1 MGPFSCTDPVVKDT
15 LTAWFNQAGELVVEH
30 YLPHSGGS
38 GFFFALATFSDF
50 EDLIANAKAGSI
62 CFVLR
67 DLQLPIR
74 GKVTDA
80 LISEALG
87 QIADGKNY
95 LIAKPSRYPTQLE
108 VVADGKNHA
117 QLRTDLEKLRG
128 EGIWVGPDFEM
139 PSEYWHENTATDAL
153 IAVKC
158 NAE

>member
-1 MGPFSCTDPVVKDT
+1 MGPFSFTDSVVRDT
-15 LTAWFNQAGELVVEH
+15 LTAWFKQSGELVVEL

-38 GFFFALATFSDF
+38 GFFFALATFSEF
-50 EDLIANAKAGSI
+50 EDLIANAKPGSI

-95 LIAKPSRYPTQLE
+95 LIAKPSRYPAQLD
-108 VVADGKNHA
+108 VVADGKNHH

-128 EGIWVGPDFEM
+128 EEVWVGPEIEM
-139 PSEYWHENTATDAL
+139 PSEYWQENTATDAL
-153 IAVKC
+153 IAVKGK
-158 NAE
+158 AA